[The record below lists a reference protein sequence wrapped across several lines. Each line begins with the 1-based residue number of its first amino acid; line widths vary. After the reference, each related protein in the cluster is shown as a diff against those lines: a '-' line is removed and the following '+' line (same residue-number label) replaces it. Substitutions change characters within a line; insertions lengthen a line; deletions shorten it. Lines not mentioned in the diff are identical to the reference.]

1 MAIQLLLAI
10 LCLNLSIPLLMSKKN
25 KESKPEKIPEEHENE
40 LEIEEVESID
50 SGNENE
56 EESDQKIVDPLEDAK
71 NDAAHWKDIAAR
83 NQAELDNYRKRMARE
98 KSDAIRFANASLLSE
113 LLPVIDNFQMGL
125 SAAMNEDPDSI
136 ISKGMEMVQK
146 QLEEF
151 FTSQGAIPVSAEGNE
166 FNPNLHE
173 AISQETSDTIP
184 EGHVISEIRK
194 GYTLNERLLRAANVI
209 VSKGPENT
217 DEDNES

>member
-1 MAIQLLLAI
+1 
-10 LCLNLSIPLLMSKKN
+10 MSKKN

-40 LEIEEVESID
+40 LEIEEVESND
-50 SGNENE
+50 SVNENE
-56 EESDQKIVDPLEDAK
+56 EGSDEKVVDPLEDAK
-71 NDAAHWKDIAAR
+71 NDATHWKDIAAR

-173 AISQETSDTIP
+173 AISQETSETIP

-217 DEDNES
+217 DEDNGS

>member
-1 MAIQLLLAI
+1 
-10 LCLNLSIPLLMSKKN
+10 MSKKN

-40 LEIEEVESID
+40 LEIEEVESND

>member
-1 MAIQLLLAI
+1 
-10 LCLNLSIPLLMSKKN
+10 MSKKN
-25 KESKPEKIPEEHENE
+25 KETKSEEIPETKENE
-40 LEIEEVESID
+40 LEIEEIESND
-50 SGNENE
+50 SENENE
-56 EESDQKIVDPLEDAK
+56 EKSDAKEVDPLEDAK
-71 NDAAHWKDIAAR
+71 NEAAHWKDIAAR

-98 KSDAIRFANASLLSE
+98 KSDAIKFANSNLLSE

-125 SAAMNEDPDSI
+125 SAAINEDPDSI

-151 FTSQGAIPVSAEGNE
+151 FTSQGAVPVSAVGQE

-173 AISQETSDTIP
+173 AISQESSEQVP
-184 EGHVISEIRK
+184 EGKVISEIRK
-194 GYTLNERLLRAANVI
+194 GYTLNDRLLRPANVV

-217 DEDNES
+217 EEQNES

>member
-1 MAIQLLLAI
+1 
-10 LCLNLSIPLLMSKKN
+10 MSKKN

-40 LEIEEVESID
+40 LEIEEVESND
-50 SGNENE
+50 FVNENE
-56 EESDQKIVDPLEDAK
+56 EGSDEKVVDPLEDAK

-173 AISQETSDTIP
+173 AISQETSETIP

>member
-1 MAIQLLLAI
+1 
-10 LCLNLSIPLLMSKKN
+10 MSKKN
-25 KESKPEKIPEEHENE
+25 KESKPDKIPEEHENE
-40 LEIEEVESID
+40 LEIEEVESND
-50 SGNENE
+50 SVNENE
-56 EESDQKIVDPLEDAK
+56 EGSDEKVVDPLEDAK

-113 LLPVIDNFQMGL
+113 LLPVVDNFQMGL

-173 AISQETSDTIP
+173 AISQETSETIP

-209 VSKGPENT
+209 VSKGRENT

>member
-1 MAIQLLLAI
+1 
-10 LCLNLSIPLLMSKKN
+10 MSKKN

-40 LEIEEVESID
+40 LEIEEVESND
-50 SGNENE
+50 SVNENE
-56 EESDQKIVDPLEDAK
+56 EGSDEKVVDPLEDAK

-173 AISQETSDTIP
+173 AISQETSETIP

>member
-1 MAIQLLLAI
+1 
-10 LCLNLSIPLLMSKKN
+10 MSKKN

-40 LEIEEVESID
+40 LEIEEVESND
-50 SGNENE
+50 SVNENE

-209 VSKGPENT
+209 VSKGPENI
-217 DEDNES
+217 DGDNES

>member
-1 MAIQLLLAI
+1 
-10 LCLNLSIPLLMSKKN
+10 MSKKN

-40 LEIEEVESID
+40 LEIEEVESND

-125 SAAMNEDPDSI
+125 SAAMNEDPNSI

-173 AISQETSDTIP
+173 AISQETSETIP

>member
-1 MAIQLLLAI
+1 MAIQILLAI

-25 KESKPEKIPEEHENE
+25 KESKPEKISKENENE
-40 LEIEEVESID
+40 LEIEEVESND
-50 SGNENE
+50 SVNENI
-56 EESDQKIVDPLEDAK
+56 EESTEEVADPLEDAK

-98 KSDAIRFANASLLSE
+98 KSDAIKFANASLLSE

-125 SAAMNEDPDSI
+125 SAAINEDPDSI

-151 FTSQGAIPVSAEGNE
+151 FTSQGAVPVSAEGKE

-173 AISQETSDTIP
+173 AISQETSATIP

-194 GYTLNERLLRAANVI
+194 GYTLNDRLLRAANVV

-217 DEDNES
+217 DDENES

>member
-1 MAIQLLLAI
+1 
-10 LCLNLSIPLLMSKKN
+10 MSKKN

-40 LEIEEVESID
+40 IEIEEVESND
-50 SGNENE
+50 SCNENE

-209 VSKGPENT
+209 VSKGPENI